1 MNSDVQLKSILAG
14 VGALAVVAVL
24 IGAIVQ
30 YSPASPH
37 TLEDLAQSSQLE
49 DDSLDRERHIDPETV
64 VQHDETDAEN
74 INFPNASDEASAL
87 AETDDEATTPPES
100 LTEDLFTEDIAA
112 EFTEEDQVLAN
123 AIQQI
128 ETAESYEELIA
139 IEKQFGASGQPA
151 LAIGTVDAQGNTQLL
166 GQDRVYSSTVGI
178 SEYAKNRKAAESH
191 EITQYQGTIDAWVIQ
206 SLAVGD
212 RFSIPLNE
220 AEQATLRITSRSED
234 GKGIFIVAQSVESA
248 GQASFSLIPL
258 GDRIRLFGTLQRG
271 SDVFD
276 LISRDGQQ
284 LTIIE
289 QRLLLNN
296 NNG

>member
-1 MNSDVQLKSILAG
+1 
-14 VGALAVVAVL
+14 
-24 IGAIVQ
+24 
-30 YSPASPH
+30 
-37 TLEDLAQSSQLE
+37 
-49 DDSLDRERHIDPETV
+49 V